1 MANESAGWH
10 PPNTQEILETGI
22 PDGSQWYELRLPLK
36 TLSYT
41 VERWEDALQDAK
53 ALGPV
58 FKGELYY
65 CHKEDGRLEAQRVW

>member
-1 MANESAGWH
+1 VVPSQRSG
-10 PPNTQEILETGI
+10 ILEASI
-22 PDGSQWYELRLPLK
+22 PDGSQWYEVRMPLK